1 MPLAELHRNLEKCQ
15 IDPLKGLGSMPD
27 HTTRWLRHGRRQ
39 GEFWEH
45 TAGWRGARSAASTH
59 VLCFV
64 VVFPARRPF
73 RAVGSAAG
81 CATRRPAQSF
91 PVDGK
96 PACGPLGSA
105 AGRALIRPQP
115 TGRGGYAPSGRRRA
129 ATSTRAGCG
138 CGWASPAQVRA
149 DGCPSG
155 LDQRVSLGHAAAW
168 AGRRQRQV
176 RCGCVERNRD
186 ERRGQA
192 RFGYAAATRVGQGR
206 RSLALVRAFGS
217 QLRRAARRVHSPAG
231 A

>member
-1 MPLAELHRNLEKCQ
+1 MNSGSTPPGGEGR
-15 IDPLKGLGSMPD
+15 DPPRPRTSFASSLFS
-27 HTTRWLRHGRRQ
+27 RR
-39 GEFWEH
+39 G
-45 TAGWRGARSAASTH
+45 
-59 VLCFV
+59 
-64 VVFPARRPF
+64 RPF

-81 CATRRPAQSF
+81 CATRGPAQSF

-96 PACGPLGSA
+96 PACGPLRSA

-129 ATSTRAGCG
+129 ATSTCAGCG

-155 LDQRVSLGHAAAW
+155 LDQRDSLGHAAAW

-192 RFGYAAATRVGQGR
+192 RFGYPAAN
-206 RSLALVRAFGS
+206 S
-217 QLRRAARRVHSPAG
+217 RRARSALSRPRPGVRFPAPARRPPRPQPGWCLTRESPSRRYPVGPSMDLAPR
-231 A
+231 

>member
-1 MPLAELHRNLEKCQ
+1 
-15 IDPLKGLGSMPD
+15 MPD
-27 HTTRWLRHGRRQ
+27 HTTRAIRRGWIATWLASTWGVG

-64 VVFPARRPF
+64 VVFPTRRPF
-73 RAVGSAAG
+73 RAVGSAAR
-81 CATRRPAQSF
+81 CATRRAAQSF

-96 PACGPLGSA
+96 PACGPLRSA
-105 AGRALIRPQP
+105 AGRALIRPRP
-115 TGRGGYAPSGRRRA
+115 NGRGGYAPSGRRRA
-129 ATSTRAGCG
+129 ATPTRAACS

-155 LDQRVSLGHAAAW
+155 LDQRDSLGHAAAW
-168 AGRRQRQV
+168 AGRGQRQV

-206 RSLALVRAFGS
+206 RSVAVRAFGS